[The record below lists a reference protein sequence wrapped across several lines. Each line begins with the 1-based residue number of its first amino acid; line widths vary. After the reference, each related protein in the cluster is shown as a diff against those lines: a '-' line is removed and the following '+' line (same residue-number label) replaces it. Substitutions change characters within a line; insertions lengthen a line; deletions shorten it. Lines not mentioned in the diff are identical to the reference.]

1 MQQEKIYETLKRWW
15 GYDSFRAGQR
25 EVIESVCAGR
35 DTLALMP
42 TGAGKSLLYQLP
54 AMMKEGVCIVV
65 TPLIALMKDQTDAL
79 RKRGI
84 SAVAVY
90 SGMTDRK
97 IDIALDNC
105 VYGDVK
111 FLYIAPERIS
121 SDMFTMRVRKM
132 NVSLIAVDEAH
143 CISQWGYDFR
153 PSYLRLARLRE
164 LAPDAPVVALT
175 ASATS
180 RVAEDIM
187 KRLNFSSKNI
197 VRTSFAR
204 KNLSFVVRRTD
215 DKRGQLMRV
224 LESVPGSGIVYVR
237 TRDGA
242 EKLSAEL
249 REEGVATEFYHG
261 GLPHGERSI
270 RQDAWQD
277 GRVRVMVA
285 TNAFGMGIDKADV
298 RFVVHYDVCDSL
310 EAYYQEAG
318 RAGRDGRRSYAVL
331 LAASDE
337 KSKMEGRFRNE
348 FPAADT
354 IKSIYSK
361 LCSYLQV
368 AVGDGKFASFIFDVY
383 DFCARNKLFR
393 GTVVNAIKILQQN
406 GYMVLTDEAENPAR
420 LMFCV
425 GREDLYNIRV
435 ERRELD
441 TVLRTILRLYE
452 GVFTEFRPID
462 AQEIALYS
470 GFTEEHVK
478 DVLKQLWRMHVIRYV
493 PKNVSPM
500 LVLTEERLPEKDIY
514 IDPDTLERRRQM
526 TAERLERMFEYVTNE
541 EQCRSAFIGEY
552 FGEEDAAECGCCD
565 VCLERR
571 RGERAKRNATELREE
586 IKRRIVENEFTV
598 KELVAG
604 FAVEPQKIL
613 AEVDE
618 LMAEGDILV
627 NSRGIIE
634 IKP

>member
-249 REEGVATEFYHG
+249 REEGVAAEFYHG

-285 TNAFGMGIDKADV
+285 TNAFGMGIDKSNV
-298 RFVVHYDVCDSL
+298 SYVIHYNMPKDIES
-310 EAYYQEAG
+310 YYQEAG
-318 RAGRDGRRSYAVL
+318 RAGRDGETA
-331 LAASDE
+331 E
-337 KSKMEGRFRNE
+337 
-348 FPAADT
+348 
-354 IKSIYSK
+354 
-361 LCSYLQV
+361 C
-368 AVGDGKFASFIFDVY
+368 
-383 DFCARNKLFR
+383 
-393 GTVVNAIKILQQN
+393 IL
-406 GYMVLTDEAENPAR
+406 
-420 LMFCV
+420 
-425 GREDLYNIRV
+425 
-435 ERRELD
+435 
-441 TVLRTILRLYE
+441 
-452 GVFTEFRPID
+452 
-462 AQEIALYS
+462 LYS
-470 GFTEEHVK
+470 PADVQTNQFLIEHS
-478 DVLKQLWRMHVIRYV
+478 DPNPDLTFEQQQVLKARDYD
-493 PKNVSPM
+493 
-500 LVLTEERLPEKDIY
+500 RLK
-514 IDPDTLERRRQM
+514 QM
-526 TAERLERMFEYVTNE
+526 TFYSTSNTCLRN
-541 EQCRSAFIGEY
+541 FILDY
-552 FGEEDAAECGCCD
+552 FGEKSSNYCGNCSN
-565 VCLERR
+565 CL
-571 RGERAKRNATELREE
+571 TQFEE
-586 IKRRIVENEFTV
+586 TKLPSVLTIPIVPAFNNPLFSSSKT
-598 KELVAG
+598 L
-604 FAVEPQKIL
+604 
-613 AEVDE
+613 
-618 LMAEGDILV
+618 
-627 NSRGIIE
+627 NSVRTSHI
-634 IKP
+634 